1 MVLVAMED
9 VLENFGEIF
18 DNLFVD
24 KEGQNFL
31 VDVEEISG
39 SSFLV
44 SNKLEMFCLLLGRFL
59 TNKGMLYC
67 SRIDSFRNMFLLDLY
82 NCGRIMQF
90 GWNIVE

>member
-1 MVLVAMED
+1 MQVVLVAMED

-44 SNKLEMFCLLLGRFL
+44 SNKLEMFCLLLGRLL
-59 TNKGMLYC
+59 TNKHSC
-67 SRIDSFRNMFLLDLY
+67 KVCDSIYRTK
-82 NCGRIMQF
+82 
-90 GWNIVE
+90 VK